1 MTLTNILQLIFA
13 LGLLF
18 LGRKL
23 YWVFVG
29 AVGFIAVTEV
39 VLTQFSIQQE
49 WLVVLIGLAA
59 GILGAVLAIFVR
71 MAGIGLAGVL
81 GGVYVFHAIARL
93 ASIQNP
99 TLVWVLIILG
109 AITGLLL
116 VLLLFDWALI
126 TISSLTGSI
135 LLTELVGIPNRY
147 AWLMI
152 LALLAVGILVQSR
165 MLLAPEDENI

>member
-13 LGLLF
+13 LALLF

-71 MAGIGLAGVL
+71 MVGIGLAGVL
-81 GGVYVFHAIARL
+81 GGVYVFHAITRL

-99 TLVWVLIILG
+99 TFVWVLLILG
-109 AITGLLL
+109 AIAGFLL
-116 VLLLFDWALI
+116 VLLLLDWALI

-147 AWLMI
+147 GWLMI

-165 MLLAPEDENI
+165 MLPTAEDGKI